1 MEGGK
6 PTIITNSE
14 GARTTP
20 SVVAFTKAGDRLV
33 GQVSVWSPALWR
45 RAFVLL
51 FALEVS
57 TCVLAFQCHVCIP
70 QTDMRPSSLLFEG
83 AWCTQRHGLDN
94 PYAMEEVSTCVQ
106 LSVKA

>member
-45 RAFVLL
+45 RALYFLLWKFLPVCWPSIVTSVLL
-51 FALEVS
+51 NKTCDRLVYYLRVSGARNAMALTFLALWKFLPVS
-57 TCVLAFQCHVCIP
+57 SCL
-70 QTDMRPSSLLFEG
+70 
-83 AWCTQRHGLDN
+83 
-94 PYAMEEVSTCVQ
+94 
-106 LSVKA
+106 